1 MSKLC
6 ASKTQD
12 VEILLLLFLH
22 FPKSNTK
29 IIWMKME
36 ANILI
41 WGKKEKIEYWEI
53 IYLLI
58 FLH

>member
-1 MSKLC
+1 
-6 ASKTQD
+6 
-12 VEILLLLFLH
+12 
-22 FPKSNTK
+22 
-29 IIWMKME
+29 MKME